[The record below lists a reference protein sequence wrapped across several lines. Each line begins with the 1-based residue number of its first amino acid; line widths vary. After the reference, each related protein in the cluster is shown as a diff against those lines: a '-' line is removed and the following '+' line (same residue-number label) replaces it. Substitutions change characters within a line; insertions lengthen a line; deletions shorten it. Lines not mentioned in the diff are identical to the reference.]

1 MVKEKDLSN
10 LVNRYGLGYQF
21 EKANQKY
28 KRDPETSE
36 KAKARKTEQQPAK
49 LLLTWLN
56 EHPEIYP
63 EVRKVIQP
71 DDFLIPLH
79 HSVAVMMFEQLDRG
93 ESIFPA
99 GILVKF
105 TDAEEK
111 KEVASL
117 FSTRLKYEPD
127 PEQNDK
133 ALSDIV
139 RKVKLASIED
149 EMTHTN
155 DITRW
160 QELISQKNKI
170 QRLDLHIYKEKNR

>member
-1 MVKEKDLSN
+1 
-10 LVNRYGLGYQF
+10 
-21 EKANQKY
+21 
-28 KRDPETSE
+28 
-36 KAKARKTEQQPAK
+36 
-49 LLLTWLN
+49 
-56 EHPEIYP
+56 
-63 EVRKVIQP
+63 
-71 DDFLIPLH
+71 
-79 HSVAVMMFEQLDRG
+79 MFDQLDRG
-93 ESIFPA
+93 EAIFPA

-139 RKVKLASIED
+139 RKVKLVSIED

-160 QELISQKNKI
+160 QELIAQKNKI
-170 QRLDLHIYKEKNR
+170 QKLDLHIYNK

>member
-1 MVKEKDLSN
+1 
-10 LVNRYGLGYQF
+10 
-21 EKANQKY
+21 
-28 KRDPETSE
+28 
-36 KAKARKTEQQPAK
+36 
-49 LLLTWLN
+49 
-56 EHPEIYP
+56 
-63 EVRKVIQP
+63 
-71 DDFLIPLH
+71 
-79 HSVAVMMFEQLDRG
+79 MMFDQLDRG
-93 ESIFPA
+93 EPIFPA

-111 KEVASL
+111 KEVAAL

-160 QELISQKNKI
+160 QELIAQKNKI
-170 QRLDLHIYKEKNR
+170 QRLDLHIYNK